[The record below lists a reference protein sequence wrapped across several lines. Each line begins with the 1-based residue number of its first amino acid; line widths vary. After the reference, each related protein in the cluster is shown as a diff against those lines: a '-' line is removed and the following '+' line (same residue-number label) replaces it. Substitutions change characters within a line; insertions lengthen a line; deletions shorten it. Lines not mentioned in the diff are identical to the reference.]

1 MPFMV
6 ILWVVSSLGLGKISP
21 GSEERTA
28 IILGAVNAPQTAVLA
43 KLQDSWAVLMEQVR
57 LTLKNSNQEQ
67 RRWDRIYNA
76 CILDKSAEVD
86 MSVGMVVRAV
96 NESCEAVADNP
107 SWLQKLRYD

>member
-43 KLQDSWAVLMEQVR
+43 KLQDSWAVLMEQVC
-57 LTLKNSNQEQ
+57 LTLKSFSCEYSQHAI
-67 RRWDRIYNA
+67 DSG
-76 CILDKSAEVD
+76 K
-86 MSVGMVVRAV
+86 VVFEGLCAV
-96 NESCEAVADNP
+96 NKP
-107 SWLQKLRYD
+107 LG